1 MKRLSDT
8 DLQKLRSTGLL
19 KELEIAFKDGDI
31 IIAEN
36 VITKAR
42 RVVEV
47 AGLVLETSKQ
57 VLCD

>member
-8 DLQKLRSTGLL
+8 DLQKLRSRGLL

-31 IIAEN
+31 VIAEN